1 MRVEETVA
9 RVRPERVKTLICP
22 PGIVAEGV
30 ANGLSMPSVIL
41 QINGLLLAA
50 PGAPSRMGMVFT
62 MPVVVTCRG
71 YRHRQ
76 ECLCPVR
83 GGARGTSVRWY

>member
-9 RVRPERVKTLICP
+9 GGRPERVKTLIRP

-50 PGAPSRMGMVFT
+50 PGAPSCVGI
-62 MPVVVTCRG
+62 
-71 YRHRQ
+71 
-76 ECLCPVR
+76 VR
-83 GGARGTSVRWY
+83 EQRPIDAWQVGPPHPHGDGLHDACGRDLSRV